1 MATAAINRHEVNQDV
16 LNAIVAEMASGVE
29 QAVECWIAQ
38 IDQIYRDTRLTT
50 LGRMNAI
57 HEVIER
63 YKRTTGKTHLVSRNQ
78 TNSPRRLNHE
88 Y

>member
-1 MATAAINRHEVNQDV
+1 MATAAINRHDVNQDV
-16 LNAIVAEMASGVE
+16 LNAIVAEMASGVD
-29 QAVECWIAQ
+29 QAVECWMAQ
-38 IDQIYRDTRLTT
+38 IDQIYNDTRLTT

-63 YKRTTGKTHLVSRNQ
+63 YKRTTGKNHLVSRDQ
-78 TNSPRRLNHE
+78 NSPRRLNHE